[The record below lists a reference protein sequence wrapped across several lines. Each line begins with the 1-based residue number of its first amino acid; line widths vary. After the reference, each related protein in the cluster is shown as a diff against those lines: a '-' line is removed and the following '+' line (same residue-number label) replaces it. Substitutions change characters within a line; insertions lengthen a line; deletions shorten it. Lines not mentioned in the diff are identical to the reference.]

1 MDAAGDDVEVLTETT
16 SEEITTDTSTET
28 SDTTEE
34 LDCHFHAGVE

>member
-1 MDAAGDDVEVLTETT
+1 MDAAGDDVEVLTDTT
-16 SEEITTDTSTET
+16 SEETTTDTTTET